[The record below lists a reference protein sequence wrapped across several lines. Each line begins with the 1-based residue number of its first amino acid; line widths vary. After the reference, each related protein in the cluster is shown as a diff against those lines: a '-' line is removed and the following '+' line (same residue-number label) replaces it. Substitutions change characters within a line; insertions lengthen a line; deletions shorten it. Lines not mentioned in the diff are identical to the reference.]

1 MKLFNIEEAALERE
15 IKVASQQYYESGTS
29 PLTDEEFDAKL
40 QRLKE
45 INPNNPLL
53 SKTGHGYDLDNTKGI
68 KVKHKYGKAGSLN
81 KAYTVEEI
89 PKKLYCEKAQASLK
103 LDGLSIVLYYV
114 NGILDRA
121 LTRGNGDVGIDKTDR
136 ISLIVPSALY
146 NIRFSGAIRGELI
159 FNEKNWK
166 KFLALHPDAKNPR
179 NSAAGL
185 INADDFDPDEFK
197 LLDFVAYTV
206 VGTDWNKNT
215 PLPDVFY
222 HLEDVDSFLRYV
234 FSHVVPAASVWW
246 SDDDTSVSVLPELLK
261 SLMDEWVSESGY
273 RADGIVLKSNNINI
287 IEHSSYIEYQYDAIA
302 FKFESEKKNTKV
314 VEVEWNMSKSNCLI
328 PTVIVEPVDLAGTT
342 VHRATGYNAQ
352 YIRDNRI
359 DKDAVVT
366 ITKCGEIIP
375 NIVSIIEPSPDPKIP
390 TRCPVCGESLVWDGV
405 NLVCK
410 NEYCGNARMQDLII
424 WGKNIAPNDGFKDAL
439 IARFLT
445 MTYGENVSISTIMED
460 KTAYFS
466 TIKGSA
472 QYDMFA
478 KMMNKIKSSEII
490 PIKSALLALNIPRLG
505 EITCGK
511 LASHSM
517 LVEKIIRDVKQ
528 DMLSDDTIAEL
539 RTVVGDATT
548 DSIIRNLPKL
558 LRFKYIADRIM
569 YINAEDTRGEVVI
582 TGSLSMSRHQFE
594 LVLNDLGYTLSNTVK
609 KTTMCLITDDPDSNS
624 SKNRRATELGI
635 PKLTEAEF
643 TEKYL

>member
-15 IKVASQQYYESGTS
+15 IKAASQQYYESGTS
-29 PLTDEEFDAKL
+29 PYTDEEFDAKL
-40 QRLKE
+40 RRLRE
-45 INPNNPLL
+45 INPNNHILTE
-53 SKTGHGYDLDNTKGI
+53 TGHGYNVDTVKGI

-89 PKKLYCEKAQASLK
+89 PNKLHCGKLQASLK

-136 ISLIVPSALY
+136 ISLIVPSELY

-159 FNEKNWK
+159 FNQKNWE
-166 KFLALHPDAKNPR
+166 KFLTLHPDAKNPR

-197 LLDFVAYTV
+197 LLDFVAYTI
-206 VGTDWNKNT
+206 VGTDWDKNT
-215 PLPDVFY
+215 PLTDVFY
-222 HLEDVDSFLRYV
+222 HLEDVDNFLRSV
-234 FSHVVPAASVWW
+234 FPHVVPATSVWW
-246 SDDDTSVSVLPELLK
+246 SEEDTAVSLLPELLK
-261 SLMDEWVSESGY
+261 SLMDEWKAESGY
-273 RADGIVLKSNNINI
+273 NADGIVLKSNDINV
-287 IEHSSYIEYQYDAIA
+287 IEHGDCVEYQYDAIA

-342 VHRATGYNAQ
+342 VRRATGYNAQ

-390 TRCPVCGESLVWDGV
+390 TQCPVCGEPLVWDGV

-410 NEYCGNARMQDLII
+410 NGYCGNARMQDLII
-424 WGKNIAPNDGFKDAL
+424 WCKNIAPNDGFKDAL

-528 DMLSDDTIAEL
+528 DTLSDDTIAEL

-569 YINAEDTRGEVVI
+569 YINTKDTRGEVVI
-582 TGSLSMSRHQFE
+582 TGSLSMPRHQFE

-609 KTTMCLITDDPDSNS
+609 KTTMCLITDDPDGNS